1 MARFP
6 TLFSFVLIYHIVVL
20 QPPLCRNIIGLGCFP
35 FARHYSG
42 NHYCFLFLC
51 LLRCFSSAGSR
62 IYAISLQLIRFPHSE
77 IRGSIHICWS
87 PRLIAAYHVLHR
99 LWEPRHPPCTLSYF
113 LLLIRLLLVWY
124 AFFIFLLRPQ
134 SSKGQNQKSRPKPL
148 LIFLISFLV
157 RASTVL
163 SVVFSFNLLLPICQR
178 TFTPVFLCGSPFS
191 LSRPW

>member
-6 TLFSFVLIYHIVVL
+6 TLFYFCLIYHVVVL

-62 IYAISLQLIRFPHSE
+62 IYATSLQLVRFPHSE
-77 IRGSIHICWS
+77 ICGSIHICWS
-87 PRLIAAYHVLHR
+87 PQLIAAYHVLHR

-113 LLLIRLLLVWY
+113 LLRIRLLLVWY
-124 AFFIFLLRPQ
+124 AFWFLLRSLVHSFI
-134 SSKGQNQKSRPKPL
+134 SSLVLLPLSLCPCKPL
-148 LIFLISFLV
+148 K
-157 RASTVL
+157 
-163 SVVFSFNLLLPICQR
+163 P
-178 TFTPVFLCGSPFS
+178 
-191 LSRPW
+191 